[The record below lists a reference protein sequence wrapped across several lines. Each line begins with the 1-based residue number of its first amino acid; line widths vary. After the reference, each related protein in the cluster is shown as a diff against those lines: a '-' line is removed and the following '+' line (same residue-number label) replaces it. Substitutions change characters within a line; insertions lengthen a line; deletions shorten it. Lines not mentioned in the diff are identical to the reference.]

1 MCSPLSSGIFQV
13 MSYESDAPTPEHDL
27 EELYALNFQKIQ
39 EGCNDKWFGSTSLKK
54 GGSPRLIYIDESEPL
69 HFVQILFILKEHCWD
84 DNLWILFTK
93 ECLLSIVKKDEKEY
107 LESETMFGRQFVN
120 QFPVQ
125 IDFFLKRY
133 CDVIGEY

>member
-1 MCSPLSSGIFQV
+1 
-13 MSYESDAPTPEHDL
+13 MSYDSDAPTPEHDL

-54 GGSPRLIYIDESEPL
+54 GASPQLIYIDESEPL
-69 HFVQILFILKEHCWD
+69 HFVQILYILKEHCLD
-84 DNLWILFTK
+84 DNRWMLFTK
-93 ECLLSIVKKDEKEY
+93 EGLQSFVKSVEQTY
-107 LESETMFGRQFVN
+107 LENEIMFGKQFVN